1 MTRGPLPV
9 DGHVHSEWSWDTGGP
24 SSGAAG
30 RMAATC
36 VRALEIGLPGMVF
49 TEHLDLDINWRS
61 TTDDLLEHQ
70 RRLLTDE
77 GYVAVPEFDVD
88 GYSAAIKRCRAEF
101 PTVRILTG
109 VEVGQPHVHPDR
121 IRALTS
127 RFDRINGSLHTLP
140 VGGDR
145 FEPNTVYSMW
155 PADEVILAYL
165 DEAHRMLEAA
175 DLFEVFCHLDYAV
188 RTWPTRRAGEFQP
201 SRFENHFRQT
211 LRAIA
216 QTDLVLEINTGI
228 MRPWLTQWWAEEG
241 GQQVTFGSDAHE
253 PRHLA
258 AHFVEAVDLARD
270 SGYVPGETPDLP
282 WRRNGS
288 G

>member
-1 MTRGPLPV
+1 MAPGPLPV
-9 DGHVHSEWSWDTGGP
+9 DSHVHSEWSWDTGGP

-36 VRALEIGLPGMVF
+36 VRAIEIGLPGMVF
-49 TEHLDLDINWRS
+49 TEHLDLDTNWRS
-61 TTDDLLEHQ
+61 TTEDLLEHQ
-70 RRLLTDE
+70 RGLLTDE

-88 GYSAAIKRCRAEF
+88 GYSAAIERCRAEF
-101 PTVRILTG
+101 PAVRILTG

-121 IRALTS
+121 SRALKT
-127 RFDRINGSLHTLP
+127 RFDRVNGSLHTLP
-140 VGGDR
+140 VGVDR
-145 FEPNTVYSMW
+145 FEPNTLYSMW

-201 SRFENHFRQT
+201 SRFETRFRQT

-228 MRPWLTQWWAEEG
+228 MRPWVTQWWAEEG

-253 PRHLA
+253 PLSLATNFEAAFALA
-258 AHFVEAVDLARD
+258 AQCGFVAGATAEQ
-270 SGYVPGETPDLP
+270 P
-282 WRRNGS
+282 WIRR
-288 G
+288 